1 MAQLGFTNGEMN
13 KVALSAETMQ
23 ELIQLHNIGDVGLGR
38 DFSDNQLQSPIQVGD
53 ALVNWLLS
61 TPLSTTLKNASKRM
75 SEVFMRDSTGK
86 WNILLPQS
94 VYTTPPEDTSGL
106 CCWTPFEIAHC
117 GSMADIDL
125 LCLQDCT
132 PILDEF
138 INKDRRAGSNDLTN
152 YFLNEGESVWD
163 ARLRMNRL
171 SMQFFTEHELILGL
185 PNVGTK
191 VLKPFNGLLSVLE
204 NPAVLQTSGVDVI
217 SAFKDIKCRYSVLG
231 GMQGFVYAVN
241 PLTYDAISEQVQ
253 PGKFN
258 TLPDGWTKT
267 GNTLS
272 YNGVSFIPSKKV
284 PIDITAGTGEAWLLH
299 SSVVGAYL
307 GAGGLQ
313 PGADFIRE
321 GYSFNNKPGEG
332 CATDCINYYNYGTVA
347 GTNPNYMMIIKDIPL
362 SPNCLGGTL
371 QGLDNLI
378 TPETLVPQ
386 TY

>member
-1 MAQLGFTNGEMN
+1 MSGLAFSNNDLN
-13 KVALSAETMQ
+13 KVALSADALH

-38 DFSDNQLQSPIQVGD
+38 DFSDNSLQSPIQVGD
-53 ALVNWLLS
+53 PLVNWLLN

-75 SEVFMRDSTGK
+75 SEVFMQDSKGK

-94 VYTTPPEDTSGL
+94 VYTMPPEDTSGL

-125 LCLQDCT
+125 LCLQDCS
-132 PILDEF
+132 PILDKF

-152 YFLNEGESVWD
+152 YFLQQGESVWD

-171 SMQFFTEHELILGL
+171 SMQFFTEHNLILGL
-185 PNVGTK
+185 PGVGTK

-204 NPAVLQTSGVDVI
+204 NPAVMQVSGVDVI
-217 SAFKDIKCRYSVLG
+217 SGFKDVKCRYSVLG
-231 GMQGFVYAVN
+231 GMQGFVYAVD

-272 YNGVSFIPSKKV
+272 YNGVPFIQSKKV
-284 PIDITAGTGEAWLLH
+284 PKDLTAGTGEAWVMH
-299 SSVVGAYL
+299 ASAVGAYL
-307 GAGGLQ
+307 GTDLQ
-313 PGADFIRE
+313 PGVDYIRE
-321 GYSFNNKPGEG
+321 GYTFTNDPGAG
-332 CATDCINYYNYGTVA
+332 CASDCINYYNYGTVA
-347 GTNPNYMMIIKDIPL
+347 GTNPNLMMIIKDIPL

-371 QGLDNLI
+371 QGLDGLI

>member
-1 MAQLGFTNGEMN
+1 MSGLGFTNNELN
-13 KVALSAETMQ
+13 AAAINTDTLQ
-23 ELIQLHNIGDVGLGR
+23 EAIQLHNIGDVGLGR

-53 ALVNWLLS
+53 PLVNWLLN

-94 VYTTPPEDTSGL
+94 VYTMPPEDTSGL

-117 GSMADIDL
+117 GSMTDIDL
-125 LCLQDCT
+125 LCLQDCS
-132 PILDEF
+132 PILDKF
-138 INKDRRAGSNDLTN
+138 INKDRQAGSNDLIN
-152 YFLNEGESVWD
+152 YFLQKGESVWD

-171 SMQFFTEHELILGL
+171 SMQFFTEHNLILGL
-185 PNVGTK
+185 PGVGTT

-204 NPAVLQTSGVDVI
+204 NPAVLQVSGSDVI
-217 SAFKDIKCRYSVLG
+217 SGFKDVKCRYSVLG
-231 GMQGFVYAVN
+231 GMQGFVYAVD

-267 GNTLS
+267 GDILA
-272 YNGVSFIPSKKV
+272 YNGVPFIKSKKV
-284 PIDITAGTGEAWLLH
+284 PKDLTAGTGEAWVMH
-299 SSVVGAYL
+299 SSAVGAYL
-307 GAGGLQ
+307 GTDLQ
-313 PGADFIRE
+313 PGAEYIRE
-321 GYSFNNKPGEG
+321 GYTFTNDPGKG
-332 CATDCINYYNYGTVA
+332 CASECINYYNYGTVA
-347 GTNPNYMMIIKDIPL
+347 GTNPNLMMIIKDIPL

-371 QGLDNLI
+371 QGLDGLI